1 MYLNDSMM
9 DLCSV
14 REREPEKVSKSNLKE
29 HDRYLGHWDFVR
41 SFMSACNS
49 LYDVPQPHNS

>member
-14 REREPEKVSKSNLKE
+14 REREPEKVSNSNLKE
-29 HDRYLGHWDFVR
+29 HD
-41 SFMSACNS
+41 
-49 LYDVPQPHNS
+49 